1 MDGTTAMLIEF
12 YASLSTFGVAAAI
25 YFVPWAR
32 KVGFT
37 AAVTPILLV
46 HSLRHIG
53 LIYLLPQV
61 VPELPPSSFSEPT
74 AWGDVASAGAA
85 FLALLVVRRWNRGA
99 RPAVL
104 LFNVI
109 GFADLGYATWTANGI
124 QLMSYSIGVAYLL
137 PTIVVPMLLVSHV
150 LVFWLLWKRPPA

>member
-12 YASLSTFGVAAAI
+12 YASLLTFGVAAAI

-32 KVGFT
+32 RVGFT

-53 LIYLLPQV
+53 LVYLLPQV
-61 VPELPPSSFSEPT
+61 VPQPPPASFAEPT
-74 AWGDVASAGAA
+74 AWGDVASAAAA
-85 FLALLVVRRWNRGA
+85 FVALLVVRRWNRAAG
-99 RPAVL
+99 PAVL
-104 LFNVI
+104 LFNVV
-109 GFADLGYATWTANGI
+109 GFLDLGYATYTANGV
-124 QLMSYSIGVAYLL
+124 QLMGYSIGVAYLL

-150 LVFWLLWKRPPA
+150 LVFWLLWTRARD